1 MRSDGYSC
9 GLVGIVFS
17 LFPFYFL
24 LLPFGDPFVDSLC
37 EEI

>member
-1 MRSDGYSC
+1 MRSNGYSY

-24 LLPFGDPFVDSLC
+24 LLPCGDPFVDSLC